1 VKANRIN
8 LSAAAAAQLCPRCG
22 LCCDSALF
30 ADVELC
36 AGDDAQ
42 RLRKAG
48 LPLVK
53 KRPGQLAFP
62 QPCANFDGRLCRIYA
77 GRPAQCRRFEC
88 GLMQRVAAGTL
99 TAAAARK
106 KISRAQRR
114 AAQIRVLLRLLG
126 QGDEQLALTH
136 RYTEA
141 MNAPVD
147 LADVRAPA
155 RQGRLMLAVSELMLL
170 FQQDF
175 LSRPDEPPF

>member
-1 VKANRIN
+1 MATNRIS
-8 LSAAAAAQLCPRCG
+8 LTGAAAAQLCPRCG

-30 ADVELC
+30 ADVELR
-36 AGDDAQ
+36 AGDDARQ
-42 RLRKAG
+42 LRKAG

-62 QPCANFDGRLCRIYA
+62 QPCANFDGKLCRIYA

-88 GLMQRVAAGTL
+88 GLMQRVATGTL
-99 TAAAARK
+99 TAAAAL
-106 KISRAQRR
+106 KIIFTTQRR
-114 AAQIRVLLRLLG
+114 AAQIRVLLRSLG

-141 MNAPVD
+141 MSAPVD
-147 LADVRAPA
+147 LADVHATE
-155 RQGRLMLAVSELMLL
+155 RQGRLMLAVSELMRL

-175 LSRPDEPPF
+175 LSRRAGKPS

>member
-1 VKANRIN
+1 MEANRIN

-30 ADVELC
+30 ADVELR
-36 AGDDAQ
+36 AGDDAR

-77 GRPAQCRRFEC
+77 DRPAQCRRFEC
-88 GLMQRVAAGTL
+88 GLLQRVATGTL
-99 TAAAARK
+99 TAAAARG
-106 KISRAQRR
+106 KISMAQRR
-114 AAQIRVLLRLLG
+114 AAQIRVLLRSLG
-126 QGDEQLALTH
+126 QGDEQMALTH

-141 MNAPVD
+141 MSAPVD
-147 LADVRAPA
+147 LAAGRAA
-155 RQGRLMLAVSELMLL
+155 ERQGRLMLAVSELMRL

-175 LSRPDEPPF
+175 LSRQDGQPF